1 VMVRPSSHGDLTQA
15 GRLMGLML
23 ELAMDGKVGGI
34 GAEAPGLAGAT
45 DGNVLKCLG
54 GE

>member
-1 VMVRPSSHGDLTQA
+1 
-15 GRLMGLML
+15 MGLML

-34 GAEAPGLAGAT
+34 GAEAPGLAGPGAT